1 MSGNDIK
8 EEHPS
13 NFEFIFVAFLVSHL
27 VISGKDINEEHPSS
41 IDSILTVDKLP
52 IRFLGNFEGRFG
64 LYIFGGLPFSMI
76 IPLPCSLY
84 TQNE

>member
-8 EEHPS
+8 EAHPS
-13 NFEFIFVAFLVSHL
+13 NFEFIFVGFLVSHL

-52 IRFLGNFEGRFG
+52 IRFFR
-64 LYIFGGLPFSMI
+64 
-76 IPLPCSLY
+76 
-84 TQNE
+84 